1 MKIIW
6 SNKAV
11 SDNSNNI
18 DYLIEKW
25 NLNVVLDYEKK
36 IIETENLLLSQ
47 PYLGQF
53 DTELNLHKI
62 LVVSQIYMMYEVNN
76 DVISIIRIWNNYK
89 MPYW

>member
-11 SDNSNNI
+11 SDNLNNI
-18 DYLIEKW
+18 DYLIEEW
-25 NLNVVLDYEKK
+25 NINVVLDYEKK
-36 IIETENLLLSQ
+36 VIETENLLLSQ

-53 DTELNLHKI
+53 DTELNLHRI
-62 LVVSQIYMMYEVNN
+62 LVVPQIYMMYEVNN

>member
-11 SDNSNNI
+11 SDNLNNI
-18 DYLIEKW
+18 DYLIEEW
-25 NLNVVLDYEKK
+25 NINVVLDYEKK
-36 IIETENLLLSQ
+36 VIETENLLLSQ

-53 DTELNLHKI
+53 DAELNLHRI
-62 LVVSQIYMMYEVNN
+62 LVVPQIYMMYEVNN